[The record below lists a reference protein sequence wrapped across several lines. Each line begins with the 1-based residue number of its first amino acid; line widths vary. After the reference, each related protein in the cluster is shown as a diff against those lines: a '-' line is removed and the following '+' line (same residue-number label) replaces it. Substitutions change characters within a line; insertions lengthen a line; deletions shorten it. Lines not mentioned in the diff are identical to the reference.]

1 MPWNGGLLSTAGGL
15 LFQGTGQG
23 KFIAYEARGGR
34 KLWEFD
40 AQTGIIAAPITYEI
54 DGEQYVAILAGWGG
68 AAPNAAGEIVGAAA
82 KGGTNRVLTF
92 RLGAKDALPPR
103 SVTARPLNPPA
114 DKPSKEVFER
124 GLYLYQVNC
133 MICHGDTGVS
143 GGVVPDLRY
152 SAALGAPDAWKSIV
166 VDGTLVNN
174 GMVPFANI
182 LKYDE
187 VETIRAYVIQ
197 RAHDE
202 KARLAAQ

>member
-1 MPWNGGLLSTAGGL
+1 M
-15 LFQGTGQG
+15 
-23 KFIAYEARGGR
+23 
-34 KLWEFD
+34 
-40 AQTGIIAAPITYEI
+40 
-54 DGEQYVAILAGWGG
+54 
-68 AAPNAAGEIVGAAA
+68 
-82 KGGTNRVLTF
+82 LTF

-103 SVTARPLNPPA
+103 SVAARPLNPPA

-152 SAALGAPDAWKSIV
+152 SPALGAPDAWKSIV

-174 GMVPFANI
+174 GMVPFGNI

-187 VETIRAYVIQ
+187 IETIRAYVIQ

>member
-1 MPWNGGLLSTAGGL
+1 
-15 LFQGTGQG
+15 
-23 KFIAYEARGGR
+23 
-34 KLWEFD
+34 
-40 AQTGIIAAPITYEI
+40 
-54 DGEQYVAILAGWGG
+54 
-68 AAPNAAGEIVGAAA
+68 
-82 KGGTNRVLTF
+82 VLTF
-92 RLGAKDALPPR
+92 RLGAKESLPPR
-103 SVTARPLNPPA
+103 SVAARPLNPPA
-114 DKPSKEVFER
+114 DKPTNEVFER

-152 SAALGAPDAWKSIV
+152 SAALGTPDAWKSIV

-174 GMVPFANI
+174 GMVAFRDI

-202 KARLAAQ
+202 KARLAAE